1 VFQPNEADRGDQ
13 SEHDEGAAMMLSDIA
28 AALTGEAMLTKYTGG
43 DAPPSRDA
51 IARLA
56 YQLYNMRGRQD
67 GRDVE
72 DWLMAERELAELYR
86 DYRHYQ

>member
-1 VFQPNEADRGDQ
+1 VLQPNDANRGDQ

-28 AALTGEAMLTKYTGG
+28 AALTGEEMLTKYTGG

-56 YQLYNMRGRQD
+56 YQLYKMRGRQD

-86 DYRHYQ
+86 DYRYYR

>member
-1 VFQPNEADRGDQ
+1 MTGMP
-13 SEHDEGAAMMLSDIA
+13 AMMLSDIA
-28 AALTGEAMLTKYTGG
+28 AALTSEEMLTKDTGG

-56 YQLYNMRGRQD
+56 YQFYDMRGRQD
-67 GRDVE
+67 GHDVE
-72 DWLMAERELAELYR
+72 DWVMAERELAELYR